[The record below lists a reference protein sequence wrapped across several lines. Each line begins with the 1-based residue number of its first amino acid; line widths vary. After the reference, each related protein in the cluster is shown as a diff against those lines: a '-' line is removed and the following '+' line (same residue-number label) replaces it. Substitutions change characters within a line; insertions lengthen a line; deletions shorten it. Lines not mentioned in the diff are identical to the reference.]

1 MEIYLLGDKIKS
13 AREARRMTQ
22 GELSKRVGVTQS
34 SISKLEKGTISA
46 AVDTLR
52 SIAQV
57 LGLSVDELISTA
69 DPDREQALNR
79 SGNPRLTI
87 ECDPTATPGLRA
99 LAMDASL
106 CETLGITADEWRR
119 LRSVPLPHTV
129 TKAGYLQLLITL
141 RSIAGTPDDDGVTES

>member
-1 MEIYLLGDKIKS
+1 MEIYLLGDKIKQ

-22 GELSKRVGVTQS
+22 GELSQRVGVTQS

-57 LGLSVDELISTA
+57 LGLSVDELISSNDSDRA
-69 DPDREQALNR
+69 DALNR

-87 ECDPTATPGLRA
+87 ECDPTAAPGLRA
-99 LAMDASL
+99 LAKDAGL
-106 CETLGITADEWRR
+106 CETMAITADEWRR
-119 LRSVPLPHTV
+119 LRAVPLPHTV
-129 TKAGYLQLLITL
+129 TKSGYLQLLITL
-141 RSIAGTPDDDGVTES
+141 RSITGLPDDGGVTES